1 MQTSPFTTRSGRD
14 LAFTPLG
21 LGTAPLGDLF
31 RKLGEAQAFS
41 TIADA
46 YRAGIRVFD
55 TSPHYGNGLAEA
67 RCGAALR
74 DFPRDSFLFSTKVG
88 RCMDPFTPVEPP
100 RTDVVSPGFAGG
112 FPHRAVFDYSFDGTM
127 RSVEQSLLRTGF
139 DRIDIL
145 LIHDC
150 DAWTHGVEGSE
161 VVFGQAMEGSYKA
174 PARMNRS
181 DIAASLRP
189 TPMALMVPSRR
200 SRSSAL

>member
-1 MQTSPFTTRSGRD
+1 MQTKPFTTRSGRE

-74 DFPRDSFLFSTKVG
+74 DFPRAAPFSTIRSTA
-88 RCMDPFTPVEPP
+88 RC
-100 RTDVVSPGFAGG
+100 G
-112 FPHRAVFDYSFDGTM
+112 
-127 RSVEQSLLRTGF
+127 
-139 DRIDIL
+139 
-145 LIHDC
+145 
-150 DAWTHGVEGSE
+150 
-161 VVFGQAMEGSYKA
+161 
-174 PARMNRS
+174 
-181 DIAASLRP
+181 
-189 TPMALMVPSRR
+189 
-200 SRSSAL
+200 RSSNPCCGRASIGSISC